1 MVRLGGDAHRSA
13 TVLFEPGERNLV
25 QTLSGW
31 LDDVGL
37 FATGY
42 LLYEICTGISK
53 LHRHGLIRKPEK
65 ELWVTSF
72 RDFAL
77 NRMMVV
83 SGTVKMK
90 SK

>member
-1 MVRLGGDAHRSA
+1 
-13 TVLFEPGERNLV
+13 
-25 QTLSGW
+25 
-31 LDDVGL
+31 VGL